1 MTPPKWYHKAVVII
15 MLSSITPVV
24 IFQLHLLERI
34 TLQDEMIKHMKN
46 NYNRMGVVSENLKKR
61 FFPEVKQVDVKMN
74 EKRLMLQLIYEN
86 HYNKEWDEKYGL
98 KGYRY

>member
-1 MTPPKWYHKAVVII
+1 
-15 MLSSITPVV
+15 
-24 IFQLHLLERI
+24 
-34 TLQDEMIKHMKN
+34 MIKHMKN